1 VNVSS
6 VQLGYRWI
14 ATDVFPPPTMVP
26 AKKKEQRTE
35 NREQRTENREQRT
48 ENREQR
54 TENREQRTENKEQ
67 RRVKTGVREHY
78 R

>member
-35 NREQRTENREQRT
+35 NREQRTEN
-48 ENREQR
+48 
-54 TENREQRTENKEQ
+54 KEQ
-67 RRVKTGVREHY
+67 RRIKTGVRENY